1 MWTPPSSCD
10 ADMKA
15 LEEEVRAIHKDGLL
29 WGACEL
35 GCLRSA
41 ATCCLLLCLDCL
53 LCLVCTSEL
62 WPSISCQ
69 HTPSPCEVFT
79 DSVEANVLVWMPDT
93 WPLCHTCKKGQ
104 AAPPVFCVKRSTD
117 QLSAPC
123 PAAKLVPIGFGIR
136 KLQITAVIEDA
147 KVESMDSIL
156 EEELVRDGE
165 SETIQSADIA
175 AFNKL
180 VSR

>member
-1 MWTPPSSCD
+1 M
-10 ADMKA
+10 
-15 LEEEVRAIHKDGLL
+15 
-29 WGACEL
+29 
-35 GCLRSA
+35 
-41 ATCCLLLCLDCL
+41 
-53 LCLVCTSEL
+53 
-62 WPSISCQ
+62 
-69 HTPSPCEVFT
+69 
-79 DSVEANVLVWMPDT
+79 
-93 WPLCHTCKKGQ
+93 
-104 AAPPVFCVKRSTD
+104 FCVEHSTD

-180 VSR
+180 VRCCLDVRGCALCTAVLAVETAPSAS

>member
-1 MWTPPSSCD
+1 
-10 ADMKA
+10 MKA
-15 LEEEVRAIHKDGLL
+15 ASLPPLFCLE
-29 WGACEL
+29 
-35 GCLRSA
+35 
-41 ATCCLLLCLDCL
+41 
-53 LCLVCTSEL
+53 
-62 WPSISCQ
+62 
-69 HTPSPCEVFT
+69 SP
-79 DSVEANVLVWMPDT
+79 
-93 WPLCHTCKKGQ
+93 
-104 AAPPVFCVKRSTD
+104 TD
-117 QLSAPC
+117 QLFTPY

-180 VSR
+180 VRR

>member
-1 MWTPPSSCD
+1 M
-10 ADMKA
+10 
-15 LEEEVRAIHKDGLL
+15 
-29 WGACEL
+29 
-35 GCLRSA
+35 
-41 ATCCLLLCLDCL
+41 
-53 LCLVCTSEL
+53 
-62 WPSISCQ
+62 
-69 HTPSPCEVFT
+69 
-79 DSVEANVLVWMPDT
+79 
-93 WPLCHTCKKGQ
+93 
-104 AAPPVFCVKRSTD
+104 FCVEHSTD

-180 VSR
+180 LGWWPPGGGLLLWHGRVQVPSGLQTMHLSQIWWGLSFALPVHSTVQLADSPSLMVPCSSAPAVSKLCACASAQPCAC

>member
-1 MWTPPSSCD
+1 MPSS
-10 ADMKA
+10 
-15 LEEEVRAIHKDGLL
+15 
-29 WGACEL
+29 WQ
-35 GCLRSA
+35 
-41 ATCCLLLCLDCL
+41 TCSTVQGGKLFRLC
-53 LCLVCTSEL
+53 
-62 WPSISCQ
+62 
-69 HTPSPCEVFT
+69 
-79 DSVEANVLVWMPDT
+79 
-93 WPLCHTCKKGQ
+93 
-104 AAPPVFCVKRSTD
+104 FCVDCSTD
-117 QLSAPC
+117 QLSAHC

-180 VSR
+180 VRRWGLQTESRARGCNLGSGT